1 MKKNKI
7 WKRAGAVIL
16 STALLFG
23 TLPAGV
29 MAEEAVSQDTNEE
42 EMLSEE
48 VVSEDE
54 PAEEKLPEEVSSE
67 EEVEDA
73 SEVDPDRAETEPEV
87 SESVGEAGE
96 SENDPQYHF
105 TEGDVASILTW
116 KEQYFSEG
124 YEQLLSQD
132 ESWWDGLYDYERDLA
147 EFLVSIA
154 PDVSDQVYLGQDL
167 EQCLEILDT
176 GVNADD
182 FFRGT
187 IFEGLQKEDL
197 QALQQE
203 GCSLEELAETAEQM
217 LAENNTTENGIDTQE
232 ETVEEALAKLI
243 VSYTGYNGTG
253 HGKIFKLMLG
263 GQPAFCLQPGKSA
276 RTGYVYKAGEG
287 EYEIRNDGLGN
298 LIAQVSVGTEN
309 YVSVQIS
316 IWLYQSS
323 TTLSMEQVVART
335 VAMLNIS
342 SPAAA
347 DKMAANVWNYYQLAG
362 SGSQTY
368 YIYHSDNPNAQITGL
383 KDQPELFK
391 GKNPVAMPSESEV
404 VIKINKTDW
413 QTEVGLEGCM
423 VDIYENGVWIGVVT
437 TDEDGEATFTV
448 KKSQEEFEKNTY
460 TYSIREHT
468 APNGYVWEER
478 TDSRTGKGGD
488 MLEFPI
494 TNERTLGAVELVK
507 YDTEA
512 EDGIHQGDAKLDGAV
527 YGIYAAENIEHQDK
541 VTGTLY
547 GKDDLVAQAV
557 IGKSPRR
564 NSDGYILNTDGSR
577 HIENKWGTIAYE
589 DTPGRTLFGDLE
601 LGKYYIKEIRPSEG
615 YMFDEA
621 VYEVTI
627 SYKDQMIKIEDRDET
642 ASEAKNELTA
652 DDKSASH
659 TVYSGDYVAKQG
671 LEFIKTSDNTYQTEL
686 EVIEGA
692 GFSVYLISDL
702 SGVKNGSI
710 RPKTG
715 TWSEADIMTFYD
727 YDFTGEPT
735 ATVYKRTG
743 HEEWTN
749 GDKRWLEKVDGLNKY
764 RVKEMFTDKNGRII
778 TPELPYGTY
787 VFVETTTPEHHVAA
801 KPFLA
806 FITKDGGVVYTDA
819 TKQKIEKVYTVEEGI
834 RYGDHAAT
842 KAKEGRELQKQR
854 IINNTITKAF
864 LRIVKADEEFLK
876 QPGEYI
882 KAEEVVRGTVLKE
895 GASYRLRCL
904 TMELSEES
912 LIALN
917 WKYDKDGW
925 MSYYD
930 PNAKEMTGTADKPF
944 CPVFLKKDG
953 RILDCYITL
962 PQEVPIGTYELTELT
977 APSGYVVNG
986 SEQTVTDVSEG
997 RENGYEITDTPQ
1009 RKLTFTINNGSVYPD
1024 GQMGENKYAVCD
1036 QYGNLTV
1043 TVLQKNQEQK
1053 GILRL
1058 YKHGEQLAGTRPVEE
1073 MNGMTGLEFIYQDA
1087 PVEGASFQ
1095 IIAAENIYT
1104 QEVEPDLFLLYQA
1117 DMKEYLIHKKG
1128 DVVATISTD
1137 RYGWAYATSLY
1148 IGKYKIMETIAG
1160 DGFVLNQ
1167 EVKEFEITP
1176 QEQTISFDIQ
1186 SVQYKNERQ
1195 RLQIEAQKKDKE
1207 NELPLSG
1214 AVFGLYVTEDIYTNI
1229 VYDTATGKW
1238 IVRDDPAV
1246 AVPAGTFVKA
1256 CVTGADGK
1264 GIFAGELPLG
1274 KYEIKELTPPA
1285 GYLSTDETVLVD
1297 ASYDGPHGGQFV
1309 QMQKHV
1315 GVFHNERSEQP
1326 PEEPKK
1332 PGGSKRTHR
1341 EEDVPVVPQP
1351 APVESPTT
1359 GDSAPLF
1366 LLGLAGALALLG
1378 IGIIGSV
1385 EYRRR
1390 CKK

>member
-16 STALLFG
+16 SITLLFG
-23 TLPAGV
+23 ILPTGA
-29 MAEEAVSQDTNEE
+29 MAEEMSGQVLDNEE
-42 EMLSEE
+42 KEMTSENVE
-48 VVSEDE
+48 NVEGVVSEISESEEMKSAQVTDE
-54 PAEEKLPEEVSSE
+54 NVDGVCEEKNPDSEQEVPS
-67 EEVEDA
+67 
-73 SEVDPDRAETEPEV
+73 
-87 SESVGEAGE
+87 
-96 SENDPQYHF
+96 QYHF
-105 TEGDVASILTW
+105 VEGDIESILNW
-116 KEQYFSEG
+116 KEKYFADG
-124 YEQLLSQD
+124 YDQLLSQD
-132 ESWWDGLYDYERDLA
+132 ETWWDNLHDYEREVA
-147 EFLVSIA
+147 EFLLDIA
-154 PDVSDQVYLGQDL
+154 PDLSDQVYMGQNL
-167 EQCLEILDT
+167 EQCIEILDS

-187 IFEGLQKEDL
+187 VFEGLECEDL
-197 QALQQE
+197 WAIRDTE
-203 GCSLEELAETAEQM
+203 YTLEELAENADQ
-217 LAENNTTENGIDTQE
+217 TEYLS
-232 ETVEEALAKLI
+232 ETERTEDGEDEEEALAKLQ

-253 HGKIFKLMLG
+253 HGKIFKLVLG
-263 GQPAFCLQPGKSA
+263 TKPAFCLQPGKSA
-276 RTGYVYKAGEG
+276 RTGYAYKAGDG
-287 EYEIRNDGLGN
+287 EYEIIEDGIGN
-298 LIAQVSVGTEN
+298 LIGQVSAGADN
-309 YVSVQIS
+309 YVGIQIA
-316 IWLYQSS
+316 IWLYQDNQ
-323 TTLSMEQVVART
+323 TLTENEVMARTAAMLDIRSPEAVDSMVQKVWKYYVEAGGGATKYYVYYSDNTNAQVVGMKEEPEIWRRWRREEEGGDHEI
-335 VAMLNIS
+335 LIE
-342 SPAAA
+342 
-347 DKMAANVWNYYQLAG
+347 
-362 SGSQTY
+362 
-368 YIYHSDNPNAQITGL
+368 IT
-383 KDQPELFK
+383 
-391 GKNPVAMPSESEV
+391 
-404 VIKINKTDW
+404 KTDW
-413 QTEVGLEGCM
+413 QTEVGLQGCL
-423 VDIYENGVWIGVVT
+423 VDIYENGVWIAVVT
-437 TDEDGEATFTV
+437 TDEDGKASYRI
-448 KKSQEEFEKNTY
+448 KKSEEDFKHNKYTY
-460 TYSIREHT
+460 TVRERT
-468 APNGYVWEER
+468 APDGYVLEEH

-488 MLEFPI
+488 TLEFSI

-512 EDGIHQGDAKLDGAV
+512 EDGIYQGDAILDGAV
-527 YGIYAAENIEHQDK
+527 YGIYAAENIEHQDR
-541 VTGTLY
+541 VTGTIF
-547 GKDDLVAQAV
+547 GKDELVAQAV
-557 IGKSPRR
+557 IGKSPKR
-564 NSDGYILNTDGSR
+564 NSAGYILNTDGSR

-621 VYEVTI
+621 VYDVTI
-627 SYKDQMIKIEDRDET
+627 SYKDQMIKIEKRDET
-642 ASEAKNELTA
+642 ASEAKNELTV
-652 DDKSASH
+652 DDESASH
-659 TVYSGDYVAKQG
+659 TVYSGDYVVKQG
-671 LEFIKTSDNTYQTEL
+671 IEFIKTSDNTYQTEL
-686 EVIEGA
+686 EVMEGA
-692 GFSVYLISDL
+692 GFSAYLISDL

-710 RPKTG
+710 QPKTG

-749 GDKRWLEKVDGLNKY
+749 GDKRWLEKVEGLNKY

-834 RYGDHAAT
+834 RYGDHVET
-842 KAKEGRELQKQR
+842 KTKEGRELQKQR
-854 IINNTITKAF
+854 IINNTITKSF
-864 LRIVKADEEFLK
+864 LRLVKADEEFIK

-925 MSYYD
+925 MRYYD
-930 PNAKEMTGTADKPF
+930 PNAKEMTGTVDKPF
-944 CPVFLKKDG
+944 CPVFLKKGG

-986 SEQTVTDVSEG
+986 SEQTVTDISEG
-997 RENGYEITDTPQ
+997 RENGYKITDTPQ

-1058 YKHGEQLAGTRPVEE
+1058 YKHGEQLAGTRSVEE
-1073 MNGMTGLEFIYQDA
+1073 ANGMTGLEFVYQDA

-1104 QEVEPDLFLLYQA
+1104 QEVTQDLFLLYQA

-1128 DVVATISTD
+1128 DVVTTINTD
-1137 RYGWAYATSLY
+1137 RYGWAYATNLY

-1176 QEQTISFDIQ
+1176 QEQTINFDIQ

-1195 RLQIEAQKKDKE
+1195 RLQIEVQKKDKE
-1207 NELPLSG
+1207 NEMPLYG

-1229 VYDTATGKW
+1229 VYDAVSGKW
-1238 IVRDDPAV
+1238 IIRDAPV
-1246 AVPAGTFVKA
+1246 VTVPAGTFIKA
-1256 CVTGADGK
+1256 CVTGIDGK

-1274 KYEIKELTPPA
+1274 KYEIKELTPPT
-1285 GYLSTDETVLVD
+1285 GYLPTEETVLVD
-1297 ASYDGPHGGQFV
+1297 ASYDGPCGGQFV
-1309 QMQKHV
+1309 RIQRHV
-1315 GVFHNERSEQP
+1315 GSFHNERSDKP
-1326 PEEPKK
+1326 TPGPETPK

-1341 EEDVPVVPQP
+1341 EEEIPVVPQP

-1366 LLGLAGALALLG
+1366 MLGIAGMLALLG
-1378 IGIIGSV
+1378 LGTIGIV

-1390 CKK
+1390 R